1 MENTYDQIVEQLED
15 FKFNHDKNISCI
27 KAAGLRARKTA
38 TELKKLLTEYR
49 KESITTNK
57 IPEFSLEDYF

>member
-1 MENTYDQIVEQLED
+1 MENTYDQIVELVEA
-15 FKFNHDKNISCI
+15 FNHNHGRNCTGN

-49 KESITTNK
+49 KESIDANK
-57 IPEFSLEDYF
+57 

>member
-1 MENTYDQIVEQLED
+1 METYNKITELLED
-15 FKFNHDKNISCI
+15 FHSNHEKNTVQGV

-49 KESITTNK
+49 KESIEENK
-57 IPEFSLEDYF
+57 